1 MARPS
6 NTARRWKQLK
16 EKLNSITSS
25 WFAGDYKAKPSM
37 EVERMTKFSD
47 AEWRLIAEKPTR
59 SLSDF
64 NFIFDI
70 LSSCPM
76 VEGSISKLAHDAA
89 VDENGDDRGWAA
101 IIKIEPLDEDDEES
115 KEQAAKL
122 RKQTQTV
129 INKFVSRTGI
139 GYKTQSYIKKFISAG
154 DCFAELDIQIDPT
167 TGLGSI
173 QGIRE
178 LPTWQM
184 YKSLDEHGNT
194 ISYYQ
199 VTAGSKEPIVW
210 SLPAQIVHFRTNM
223 CDYLPYGQS
232 ELMPLRNEWEKFKLL
247 DMDVTLAVHT
257 RAVKAEVHYLGR
269 ESGYGYQDISV
280 DELKEYKRRLQ
291 DDPTDLNRF
300 YVVKEGQTRIDTLD
314 GDASA
319 VRILADV
326 RSEREAKMVW
336 SLGIPLAIAGAS
348 ADVNNRH
355 QAAVQQ
361 ADYARRI
368 NAIRKD
374 FSAPLEKVLGIELAL
389 NGIDINDPESLG
401 VSRITIQFRWP
412 DLSETRTQRSVRLA
426 KEFTIG
432 ARSLQSL
439 LYENGDQDPEGEIA
453 RILDERARGIVP
465 LGTSNFATP
474 NDQQGK
480 GVRAETP
487 NEDTDPKE
495 KDPNADDGED
505 EEDM

>member
-6 NTARRWKQLK
+6 NTARRWKQIK
-16 EKLNSITSS
+16 EKIASIADG
-25 WFAGDYKAKPSM
+25 WAFGDFKGKPAM

-47 AEWRLIAEKPTR
+47 ADWRLIAEKPTR

-70 LSSCPM
+70 ISSCHM
-76 VEGSISKLAHDAA
+76 VEAAISKLAHDAA

-101 IIKIEPLDEDDEES
+101 IIKVEPLEDTEEA
-115 KEQAAKL
+115 KEQATIV
-122 RKQTQTV
+122 RKEAQAI

-139 GYKTQSYIKKFISAG
+139 GYKTQSYIKKFITAG
-154 DCFAELDIQIDPT
+154 DCFAELDIALDPA
-167 TGLGSI
+167 TGLGHI
-173 QGIRE
+173 NGIRE

-184 YKSLDEHGNT
+184 YKALDEHGNT
-194 ISYYQ
+194 TSFYQ
-199 VTAGSKEPIVW
+199 VSAGEKKPVVW
-210 SLPAQIVHFRTNM
+210 TIPAQIAHFRSNM

-269 ESGYGYQDISV
+269 ESGYGYQDI
-280 DELKEYKRRLQ
+280 DAEELKQYKSRLQ

-300 YVVKEGQTRIDTLD
+300 YVVKQGQTKIETLD

-326 RSEREAKMVW
+326 RAEREAKMVW
-336 SLGIPLAIAGAS
+336 SLGIPLSIAGTDAS
-348 ADVNNRH
+348 SNNRA
-355 QAAVQQ
+355 QATIQQ
-361 ADYARRI
+361 ADYARRV

-374 FSAPLEKVLGIELAL
+374 FSAPLEKVFGIELAL
-389 NGIDINDPESLG
+389 NGFDINAPESLG

-412 DLSETRTQRSVRLA
+412 DLSETRTQRSTRLA

-453 RILDERARGIVP
+453 RILDERAKGIFP
-465 LGTSNFATP
+465 LGTTNFATP

-480 GVRAETP
+480 GVQSETP
-487 NEDTDPKE
+487 NQETDPKE
-495 KDPNADDGED
+495 NDPNDKDD
-505 EEDM
+505 EEDT